1 MSASKQFFAVD
12 DSQLAD
18 VERFTSGVLPGFD
31 VFYARLPLFAQHRFK
46 KLLQAYYA
54 GDSLGSEVELQK
66 LQSCAEKSATRR
78 NTGVAFMKGRNT
90 QFDFLMRVF
99 IATVIGVVTDFTL
112 HLHGLATLLIVFGA
126 RMTASSLSD
135 RDHANQQRAKP
146 HVLLVMRKQSD
157 LVRELLTVAAARCKI
172 VFASQTEFLPGDVD
186 WALGE
191 DLYTTIAYRANLVLC

>member
-18 VERFTSGVLPGFD
+18 VERFTSGVLPGFN
-31 VFYARLPLFAQHRFK
+31 VFYAQLPLFAQHRFK

-54 GDSLGSEVELQK
+54 GHSLGSEVELQK
-66 LQSCAEKSATRR
+66 LQSCAEKSQR

-90 QFDFLMRVF
+90 QFDFLVRVC

-112 HLHGLATLLIVFGA
+112 RLHGLATLLIVFGA

-135 RDHANQQRAKP
+135 RDHSNQQRAKP

-157 LVRELLTVAAARCKI
+157 LVRELLIVAAARCKI
-172 VFASQTEFLPGDVD
+172 VFASQTEFHPGDVD

-191 DLYTTIAYRANLVLC
+191 DLYTTIAYRGNLMLC